1 MYLLACVHFHVGKV
15 WITQSNL
22 PLHSQ
27 KYWQS
32 CLGYITIKA
41 SQPYVD
47 DNSVTLSQVERT
59 LLSHCL

>member
-47 DNSVTLSQVERT
+47 DNSVTLS
-59 LLSHCL
+59 HCL